1 MPCWGVRARA
11 MAQILTWMAQGGP
24 VMWLIAL
31 DGLGMAVLIAE
42 RCLSLNPAGRPPP
55 PPVLLGDLARVPSR
69 VVADALAADPVLE
82 RGFATLRLLIVIAP
96 LLGLLGTVS
105 GMIGTFQA
113 LVERG
118 GMAATGIAQA
128 LITTQFGLAL
138 AAAGLIAEA
147 LLLARRRHLVVA
159 WQAQAC
165 ARAVAPDREGGI

>member
-1 MPCWGVRARA
+1 

-24 VMWLIAL
+24 VMWLIAAN
-31 DGLGMAVLIAE
+31 GLVMAVLIAE
-42 RCLSLNPAGRPPP
+42 RCLSLHPCGRPPP
-55 PPVLLGDLARVPSR
+55 PLLGELAHVPSR
-69 VVADALAADPVLE
+69 VVAEALAADPVLE
-82 RGFATLRLLIVIAP
+82 RGFSTLRLLIVIAP

-118 GMAATGIAQA
+118 GMPATGIAQA

-165 ARAVAPDREGGI
+165 AQAADGEGGP